1 MEIRHSVSSL
11 PFPKALSAVVKSW
24 RETNYKSG
32 ITPTSRRLL
41 EWWFIEE
48 HLRDDIPF
56 KFWKGQQEAIEHF
69 IFCYEAL
76 GVKSLYQLAQQLD
89 ISIPLD
95 PRQDKWPK
103 FAFKMATGSG
113 KTIVMA
119 FAIIWSYFNAIRE
132 NEINFSK
139 NFVLIAS
146 NLIVLDRL
154 MGDANNPEFE
164 DCHIFKKFPFIP
176 PEWLADFQLDVI
188 GPNEERLPSKSGV
201 IYLTNW
207 QKFIERKKFE
217 PENPIQVL
225 LGPKPTSLDDNISII
240 EKLSLLKNIMVLND
254 EAHHVWDEDLIWY
267 KAIENIKK
275 TSGLSCQLDFSA
287 TPKDQNG
294 TYFPHIIYDYNLGM
308 AIEDNIV
315 KRPKIA
321 ELRNVPLISS
331 KISYEK
337 YKTQIDAGVSQWR
350 TIFNNISKTGKKPI
364 LFVMTEDN
372 KSADEVASYLET
384 FPDLV
389 DKILTIHSG
398 RKKSEVAERELEAA
412 RKAAREIDSSD
423 NPYHAIVSVLML
435 REGWDVKNVVVV
447 VPLRSYSSKAQIL
460 PEQTLGR
467 GLRRMWPEL
476 NNEQEQ
482 LIVIEH
488 PQFHDLIDSEL
499 SQQGVKAQFFTL
511 EEAYAPQETIHV
523 LEEKTFFDIE
533 LPVLVGGFSHS
544 IEGLSNLEVK
554 QLDKHIFDYDS
565 LQARDIIL
573 QKIDMLTK
581 KLESKEILEFP
592 YADQPQVYISS
603 LAYAISKASK
613 MPTHFHE
620 IAPKVKDYVIN
631 CLFNIPISLD
641 GLEVLKKLNHPKV
654 RETIISI
661 FVEAINKLVILEEI
675 PILETKYKLSSEIKP
690 FICSKKVIESNKTIL
705 NKTPVDNDLE
715 AKFVNFLDAAD
726 DVKAFIKN
734 EIRTMNLKIS
744 YISHDGYLRYY
755 IPDFIVKYNNGML
768 VIETK
773 GRIDL
778 DVSLKD
784 RQAERWAKEVSEKT
798 KTSWRYLRINQNQFE
813 NSEYC
818 YIGDFLI

>member
-1 MEIRHSVSSL
+1 M
-11 PFPKALSAVVKSW
+11 VKSW
-24 RETNYKSG
+24 RETNYKAG
-32 ITPTSRRLL
+32 ITSTTRRLL

-48 HLRDDIPF
+48 HLRDNIPF

-69 IFCYEAL
+69 IFCYEVL
-76 GVKSLYQLAQQLD
+76 GAKSLYQLAQQLD

-95 PRQDKWPK
+95 PKQDKWPK

-119 FAIIWSYFNAIRE
+119 FAIVWSYFNAIKE

-154 MGDANNPEFE
+154 LGDANHPEFE
-164 DCHIFKKFPFIP
+164 GCHIFKKFPFIP
-176 PEWLADFQLDVI
+176 PEWLSDFQLNVV
-188 GPNEERLPSKSGV
+188 GPNEERLPSKSGT

-207 QKFIERKKFE
+207 QKFIERNRSE

-225 LGPKPTSLDDNISII
+225 LGPKPTSLDNDISII
-240 EKLSLLKNIMVLND
+240 EKISLLKNIMVLND

-267 KAIENIKK
+267 KAIENIKQI
-275 TSGLSCQLDFSA
+275 SSLSCQLDFSA

-294 TYFPHIIYDYNLGM
+294 TYFPHIIYDYNLGT

-321 ELRNVPLISS
+321 ELRNIPLISS
-331 KISYEK
+331 KKSYEK

-350 TIFNNISKTGKKPI
+350 TIFTNIAKTGKKPI

-384 FPDLV
+384 FPDLA

-398 RKKSEVAERELEAA
+398 RKKSEVAEKELEVA
-412 RKAAREIDSSD
+412 RKAAREIDSND
-423 NPYHAIVSVLML
+423 NAYHAIVSVLML
-435 REGWDVKNVVVV
+435 REGWDVRNVVVV

-476 NNEQEQ
+476 NNIEEQ

-488 PQFHDLIDSEL
+488 PQFHDLIEREL
-499 SQQGVKAQFFTL
+499 SQQGVKAQFFSL
-511 EEAYAPQETIHV
+511 EEAYTPQETIYV
-523 LEEKTFFDIE
+523 MEEKLSFNIT
-533 LPVLVGGFSHS
+533 LPILIGGFSHS
-544 IEGLSNLEVK
+544 IEGLNNLEVT
-554 QLDKHIFDYDS
+554 QLEKHIFDYGS

-581 KLESKEILEFP
+581 KLESREILEFP
-592 YADQPQVYISS
+592 YANQPQVYISS
-603 LAYAISKASK
+603 LAYAISKACK
-613 MPTHFHE
+613 LPTHFHE

-631 CLFNIPISLD
+631 YLFNIPINLDSL
-641 GLEVLKKLNHPKV
+641 ETLKKLNHPKV
-654 RETIISI
+654 RETIISL
-661 FVEAINKLVILEEI
+661 FVEAINKLVILEET
-675 PILETKYKLSSEIKP
+675 PVLETKFQLSSEIKP
-690 FICSKKVIESNKTIL
+690 FICSKKTIEARKTVL

-715 AKFVNFLDAAD
+715 AKFVNFLDHAD

-755 IPDFIVKYNNGML
+755 IPDFIVESNHGML
-768 VIETK
+768 IIETK
-773 GRIDL
+773 GRVDL

-784 RQAERWAKEVSEKT
+784 HQAKRWAQEITEKT
-798 KTSWRYLRINQNQFE
+798 KMLWRYLRINQKQFE
-813 NSEYC
+813 NSQYC